1 LTVSSLKIIYPF
13 ELKALRLG
21 TSRYELNGVKR
32 AENAES
38 EELMREKY
46 LKGVF
51 LQYFPV
57 FHAKSCQ
64 VAGWFIAIYLWLM
77 VRAF

>member
-1 LTVSSLKIIYPF
+1 MLKIIYTF
-13 ELKALRLG
+13 ELKVLRLG
-21 TSRYELNGVKR
+21 TSRCELNGGKR

-51 LQYFPV
+51 LRYFPV
-57 FHAKSCQ
+57 FPAKSCQ
-64 VAGWFIAIYLWLM
+64 VAGWFIANYFWLM